1 MEALSIFKDF
11 SHTSMKDPFH
21 ALKFI
26 GSICLSE
33 IYFGYTLIYLSA
45 VDFPVIAHIF
55 SIDFDIAFAQGLFQ
69 GIVPIGGAFGAYLS
83 SFLVA
88 RLSRRYFNIYLGK
101 CCICLL

>member
-11 SHTSMKDPFH
+11 SHTNIKDPFH

-26 GSICLSE
+26 CSICLSE

-45 VDFPVIAHIF
+45 VDFPVIVDIF
-55 SIDFDIAFAQGLFQ
+55 SIDFDISLAQGLFQ
-69 GIVPIGGAFGAYLS
+69 GIVPIGGAFGAYIS

-88 RLSRRYFNIYLGK
+88 TISRR
-101 CCICLL
+101 